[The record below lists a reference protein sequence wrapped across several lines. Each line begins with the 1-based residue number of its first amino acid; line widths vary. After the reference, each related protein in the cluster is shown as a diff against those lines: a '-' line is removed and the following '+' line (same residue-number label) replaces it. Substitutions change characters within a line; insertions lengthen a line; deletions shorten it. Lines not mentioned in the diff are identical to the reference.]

1 MTYKQRQGSQATYY
15 LLEYKLLV
23 LHFYKKNIMLPTV
36 IYNPPI
42 KGEADIEMGSKS
54 VYVDEQIN

>member
-1 MTYKQRQGSQATYY
+1 MAYKLPPSQATSY

-23 LHFYKKNIMLPTV
+23 LPFSRKDIMLPTV

-42 KGEADIEMGSKS
+42 KGEVDLEMGSKS
-54 VYVDEQIN
+54 VSVDKQIN